1 MNLKMDFF
9 NLKKPW
15 NEIKWTPI
23 LRNWVQSGF
32 IFPMLPS
39 IFHKH
44 PSRESLKSWCSYWL
58 WSCKLQPITFN
69 LPFNINLLVTTKNH
83 IGFSHWLNSITFR
96 HSDENF
102 IIALYMDEKTI
113 TQFLTRDDYVV
124 QVVKAWKHY
133 FTYNM
138 FSNFG
143 MYL

>member
-15 NEIKWTPI
+15 NELKWTLS

-44 PSRESLKSWCSYWL
+44 PSWKSLISWCSYCL
-58 WSCKLQPITFN
+58 SSCKLQPITFK

-83 IGFSHWLNSITFR
+83 IGFFHWLNSIAFR
-96 HSDENF
+96 HSDEDF
-102 IIALYMDEKTI
+102 IIALHMDEKMVFELKTLKI
-113 TQFLTRDDYVV
+113 KV
-124 QVVKAWKHY
+124 A
-133 FTYNM
+133 NM
-138 FSNFG
+138 SNSRICIPLLSWSVLDI
-143 MYL
+143 Y